1 MNTREILNNLLTEDG
16 KKRAVWIL
24 IKSGFMTSSDIQPEK
39 PVLDDD
45 KLSEYELN
53 IFDTIESLIYVD
65 EYERAYQIAVNAI
78 KNLIRSGKY
87 KSALYIC
94 QMVGDEILRREI
106 LREGVRY
113 YESRGDFRNAMDFA
127 IALGDVNR
135 YKTYEYL
142 YKLYRKIYDR

>member
-1 MNTREILNNLLTEDG
+1 MNTQEILNNLLTEDG
-16 KKRAVWIL
+16 KKKAVWIL
-24 IKSGFMTSSDIQPEK
+24 IKSGFMKNSDIQPEE
-39 PVLDDD
+39 PVLDDY

-53 IFDTIESLIYVD
+53 VFDTIEHLMYMD

-87 KSALYIC
+87 KSALYVC
-94 QMVGDEILRREI
+94 QMIGDEILRREI

-113 YESRGDFRNAMDFA
+113 YESRGDFKNAMEFA
-127 IALGDVNR
+127 IALGDVSR

-142 YKLYRKIYDR
+142 YRLYSKIYDL

>member
-1 MNTREILNNLLTEDG
+1 MNPREILNNLLTEDG
-16 KKRAVWIL
+16 KKKAVWIL
-24 IKSGFMTSSDIQPEK
+24 IKSGFMISSDIQPEE

-53 IFDTIESLIYVD
+53 VFDTIESLIYVD

-78 KNLIRSGKY
+78 KNLIKFGKY
-87 KSALYIC
+87 KSALYVC
-94 QMVGDEILRREI
+94 QMIGDEILRREI
-106 LREGVRY
+106 LSEGLRY

-142 YKLYRKIYDR
+142 YRLYKEIYDR